1 MPYLKNPMN
10 FRPNGRAETLEDGS
24 RELYDQIIAFA
35 VLTENGELP
44 LEPSFGTTNTLF
56 IRDKQAGLR
65 VSMNS
70 FWPEVTI
77 QNISESDPNE
87 DGEKLMKVDYEV

>member
-56 IRDKQAGLR
+56 IKDKQAGLR
-65 VSMNS
+65 VSINS

-77 QNISESDPNE
+77 QNISESDPN
-87 DGEKLMKVDYEV
+87 DNGEKFMKVDYEV

>member
-1 MPYLKNPMN
+1 MN

-56 IRDKQAGLR
+56 IKDKQAGLR
-65 VSMNS
+65 VSINS

-77 QNISESDPNE
+77 QNISESDPN
-87 DGEKLMKVDYEV
+87 DNGEKFMKVDYEV

>member
-1 MPYLKNPMN
+1 MN

-35 VLTENGELP
+35 VFTENGELP

-56 IRDKQAGLR
+56 IKDKQAGLR
-65 VSMNS
+65 VSINS

-77 QNISESDPNE
+77 QNISESDPN
-87 DGEKLMKVDYEV
+87 DNGEKFMKVDYEV